1 MAGVRERGE
10 VGQGEAGQSGP
21 VEWHR
26 GWTVLEGTRELL
38 RVLGCS
44 CLVTCGCCVEGLG
57 VGNVWRCGD
66 GGSGWSTFGEGWM
79 SGR

>member
-1 MAGVRERGE
+1 M
-10 VGQGEAGQSGP
+10 
-21 VEWHR
+21 
-26 GWTVLEGTRELL
+26 LEGTRELL

-44 CLVTCGCCVEGLG
+44 CLVTRGCCVEGLG